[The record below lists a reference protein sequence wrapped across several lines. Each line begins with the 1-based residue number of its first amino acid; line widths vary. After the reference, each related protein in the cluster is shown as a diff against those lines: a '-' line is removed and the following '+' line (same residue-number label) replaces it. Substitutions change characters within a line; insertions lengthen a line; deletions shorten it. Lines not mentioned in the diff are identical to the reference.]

1 MWKGVPSRRELNC
14 SGPEIYGLS
23 VIGDRLAARIQP
35 LLAWGRTPSW
45 RFFPFARFAAKLL
58 TAHKIATDVSLFAD
72 RIQRSTQPGEYF
84 TELLDRSWIAAAED
98 GGRHAIACAAS

>member
-35 LLAWGRTPSW
+35 FLDQVQNVIVEEWGPDTRLPAPLRSASETPS
-45 RFFPFARFAAKLL
+45 
-58 TAHKIATDVSLFAD
+58 
-72 RIQRSTQPGEYF
+72 
-84 TELLDRSWIAAAED
+84 
-98 GGRHAIACAAS
+98 

>member
-35 LLAWGRTPSW
+35 
-45 RFFPFARFAAKLL
+45 F
-58 TAHKIATDVSLFAD
+58 
-72 RIQRSTQPGEYF
+72 
-84 TELLDRSWIAAAED
+84 LDQVQER
-98 GGRHAIACAAS
+98 RR